1 MLRSLY
7 SGISGM
13 KVNQTKLDTIGN
25 NIANVGTTS
34 FKSGRVRFSDMLSQ
48 NVSGAMAPGN
58 TQGGINP
65 KQVGLG
71 VSVAGIDTLVS
82 QGMMQPTNR
91 SLDFAVDG
99 EGYFMVG
106 KGQLPE
112 DNTNGIL
119 LNQDNTVNNTNGM
132 SVYYTRDG
140 AFSRDDNGS
149 LVTSDGYRV
158 LGYSLTG
165 SNGLSSIDYEN
176 GYLKQVNMINAD
188 DEALKAENTLV
199 PMVIP
204 DKIKYP
210 AVPAEL
216 IGSMQPKTIMAEGE
230 LSINI
235 DNDPA
240 KTITINVSS
249 LDNLDSIISKINT
262 AFGSDI
268 ASDEGGMLKIT
279 SDTNGAS
286 SSAKIDSTSN
296 PEVVAALGL
305 SGASASGSDAKDI
318 RITSFSVEKDGLI
331 KAVLDD
337 GTVAAI
343 GQIAVSSFN
352 NPDGLTKLGKNIY
365 QNSANSGDAV
375 LRTGVGSAQDNG
387 KGYGDVL
394 QYNLEMSNVDL
405 AEQFT
410 DMIVASRAFQANS
423 KVITTGDEILQD
435 ILSIKR

>member
-48 NVSGAMAPGN
+48 NVSSAMAPGS
-58 TQGGINP
+58 TEGGINP

-112 DNTNGIL
+112 DNGNGIL

-140 AFSRDDNGS
+140 ALSRDDDGS

-165 SNGLSSIDYEN
+165 SNGLSTIDYEN
-176 GYLKQVNMINAD
+176 GYLKQVNMVKAD

-204 DKIKYP
+204 DKMKYP
-210 AVPAEL
+210 AVPAE
-216 IGSMQPKTIMAEGE
+216 ITGSIQAKNTASDGNFV
-230 LSINI
+230 LNI
-235 DNDPA
+235 DGTSNTIAVKTTDTLNDV
-240 KTITINVSS
+240 IN
-249 LDNLDSIISKINT
+249 NINT

-268 ASDEGGMLKIT
+268 ASDDGGKLKIT
-279 SDTNGAS
+279 SGINGAKSNEEIS
-286 SSAKIDSTSN
+286 SGTSD
-296 PEVVAALGL
+296 VLAALGL
-305 SGASASGSDAKDI
+305 SSGASASGSDAKDI

-343 GQIAVSSFN
+343 GQMAVSSFN

-375 LRTGVGSAQDNG
+375 VRTGVGAAQDNG

>member
-13 KVNQTKLDTIGN
+13 KVNQTKLDVIGN

-48 NVSGAMAPGN
+48 NVSSAMAPGN
-58 TQGGINP
+58 TQGGVNP

-71 VSVAGIDTLVS
+71 VAVSGIDTIVS

-91 SLDFAVDG
+91 SLDFAIDG
-99 EGYFMVG
+99 EGYFIIG

-112 DNTNGIL
+112 DNADGIT

-140 AFSRDDNGS
+140 AFARDDDGS

-158 LGYSLTG
+158 MGYAVTG
-165 SNGLSSIDYEN
+165 SNGLSSIEYKN
-176 GYLKQVNMINAD
+176 GYLNQVNMVNAD
-188 DEALKAENTLV
+188 DEALKAEKTLV

-204 DKIKYP
+204 DKMRYP
-210 AVPAEL
+210 AVSAEL
-216 IGSMQPKTIMAEGE
+216 TGVESGKAITGGDLKIVIDGDDANSKTISV
-230 LSINI
+230 LDTDTI
-235 DNDPA
+235 DDVVN
-240 KTITINVSS
+240 
-249 LDNLDSIISKINT
+249 KINS
-262 AFGSDI
+262 AFGTDV
-268 ASDEGGMLKIT
+268 ASNEGGKLKLT
-279 SDTNGAS
+279 SGTTGAS
-286 SSAKIDSTSN
+286 SSVQVSSADNDFLGT
-296 PEVVAALGL
+296 LGL
-305 SGASASGSDAKDI
+305 SNGAMATGSDATDI
-318 RITSFSVEKDGLI
+318 RLTSFSIEKDGLV

-337 GTVAAI
+337 GTVAVL
-343 GQIAVSSFN
+343 GQVAMSSFN

-375 LRTGVGSAQDNG
+375 LRTGVGAAEDNG

-394 QYNLEMSNVDL
+394 QYTLEMSNVDL

>member
-13 KVNQTKLDTIGN
+13 KVNQTKLDVIGN

-34 FKSGRVRFSDMLSQ
+34 YKAGRVRFQDMLSQ

-58 TQGGINP
+58 TQGGVNP

-71 VSVAGIDTLVS
+71 VAVAGIDTMVS
-82 QGMMQPTNR
+82 QGMMQPTSRN
-91 SLDFAVDG
+91 LDFAVDG

-106 KGQLPE
+106 KGQLPQ
-112 DNTNGIL
+112 DNANGIIL
-119 LNQDNTVNNTNGM
+119 SQDNTVNKTNGM
-132 SVYYTRDG
+132 NVYYTRDG
-140 AFSRDDNGS
+140 SFSRDDDGS

-165 SNGLSSIDYEN
+165 SDGLSSIEYKN
-176 GYLKQVNMINAD
+176 GFLNEVNMVKAD
-188 DEALKAENTLV
+188 DAALKSDKTLV

-204 DKIKYP
+204 DKMKYP
-210 AVPAEL
+210 AIPAEITGSANAKDIDTASPETL
-216 IGSMQPKTIMAEGE
+216 VLNIDGTAKSITVSGTLDEIVGQINTVIGSAG
-230 LSINI
+230 
-235 DNDPA
+235 
-240 KTITINVSS
+240 
-249 LDNLDSIISKINT
+249 T
-262 AFGSDI
+262 ASNY
-268 ASDEGGMLKIT
+268 GGKLMLT
-279 SDTNGAS
+279 SAVTGAAS
-286 SSAKIDSTSN
+286 SIEIDPVNSNGVLTS
-296 PEVVAALGL
+296 LGL
-305 SGASASGSDAKDI
+305 YSGDKASGSDAEDI
-318 RITSFSVEKDGLI
+318 RLRSFSVEKDGLI

-337 GTVAAI
+337 GTVSVI
-343 GQIAVSSFN
+343 GQVAMSSFN
-352 NPDGLTKLGKNIY
+352 NPDGLVKLGKNIY
-365 QNSANSGDAV
+365 QNSANSGEAV
-375 LRTGVGSAQDNG
+375 LRTGVGSAVDNG

-394 QYNLEMSNVDL
+394 QYTLEMSNVDL